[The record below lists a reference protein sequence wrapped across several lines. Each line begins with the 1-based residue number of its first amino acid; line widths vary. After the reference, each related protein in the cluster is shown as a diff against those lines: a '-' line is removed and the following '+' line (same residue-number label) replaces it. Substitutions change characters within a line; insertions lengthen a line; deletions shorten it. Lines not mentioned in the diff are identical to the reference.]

1 MKKLKSNRLR
11 KKNYFI
17 RWRILFVIF
26 LYLFPANYCGKIVHL
41 RNKTNDSNY
50 LDMDNQSQR
59 KPSEQMK
66 IIINNERKSQ
76 QMIEPQAIVVVST
89 NFMTFSILC
98 FFLTNI
104 LLFLLLGY
112 LNSVSLEKH
121 GMLLYL
127 YMDIVKICLLING
140 LWLMAVMSC
149 NLLGNGLTLNE
160 AAAKPISYGFLALG
174 QVLMLVLNV
183 MVILRYRMMKER
195 MLDPPMPWDTSD
207 EETICSMNKVRFFIL
222 LLTTFSIC
230 ILYGFN
236 IYPKTY
242 YSLSGDKRS
251 YLNLPVGTTI
261 ISVVQLYLLCSYTIT
276 AVLNEF
282 RQVKSQIDGLI
293 DFYPRQLNYLLRG
306 YIILV
311 IIFLTSSM
319 FIPYGH
325 GYLWITLQ
333 SVITLGG
340 VIFPATL
347 IMIVSPLRSYAGRKL
362 SNAYSAALETMKKNT
377 WFGNVYRACRRNSPT
392 VVPII

>member
-140 LWLMAVMSC
+140 LWLIAVMSC

-160 AAAKPISYGFLALG
+160 DAAKPISYGFLALG

-183 MVILRYRMMKER
+183 MAILRYRMMKER

-207 EETICSMNKVRFFIL
+207 EETICSMNKVRFSIL

-261 ISVVQLYLLCSYTIT
+261 ISVFQLYLLCSYTIT

-282 RQVKSQIDGLI
+282 RQEKSQIDGLV

-340 VIFPATL
+340 VIFPA
-347 IMIVSPLRSYAGRKL
+347 S
-362 SNAYSAALETMKKNT
+362 
-377 WFGNVYRACRRNSPT
+377 
-392 VVPII
+392 